1 MKRQLSSKISNS
13 ALDKI
18 YDDAVRCGVVG
29 GKLLGAG
36 GGGFYVFYVPPFRK
50 HAVIDDLEGAG
61 LEIRPFRF
69 EPEGL
74 RAWSVREGRNHLDE
88 EDHA

>member
-18 YDDAVRCGVVG
+18 YDDAINCGVVG

-61 LEIRPFRF
+61 LEVRPFRF

-74 RAWSVREGRNHLDE
+74 CAWSVREGRNHLE
-88 EDHA
+88 ERPT